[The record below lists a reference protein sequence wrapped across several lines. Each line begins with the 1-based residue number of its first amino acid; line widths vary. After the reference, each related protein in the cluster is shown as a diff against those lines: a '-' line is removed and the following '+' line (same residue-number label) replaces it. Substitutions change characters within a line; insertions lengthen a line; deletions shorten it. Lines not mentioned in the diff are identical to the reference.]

1 MMTNHANNRTLL
13 PSHPHPP
20 RSYVEEGGIFVM
32 DMEWEDLHDGRRRK
46 KVRAR
51 GGGEFCGTGMYAKWV
66 LWREGGGGGYD
77 PSLSC
82 PSPLPY
88 KGHT

>member
-1 MMTNHANNRTLL
+1 
-13 PSHPHPP
+13 
-20 RSYVEEGGIFVM
+20 M

-82 PSPLPY
+82 PSLLPCTY
-88 KGHT
+88 DIRKICWIFYLMSTF